1 MSKSKGRRLAEWLRN
16 LDTNSQPAGGGIKDG
31 TISTAKLVDD
41 AVTSAKIADSAVT
54 TAHLADT
61 GVTFGKLHSALVV
74 TESDAISS
82 NDNDTTIATSAAI
95 IDHVATEVAALVDS
109 APGALNTLNELA
121 AAVNDDASF
130 STTITNSIALKAP
143 LASPALTGTPT
154 APTASS
160 GTNTTQLATTA
171 FVTAAT
177 SGLATDTNLAN
188 KAPINSPT
196 FTGTPAAPTASSG
209 TNTTQIAT
217 TAFVTTAVAGATIDG
232 ISSSADATAI
242 TIDSNENVGIGT
254 SPSAPLHVKV
264 TESSTGET
272 DPLIR
277 FERFTSGDNA
287 YLDITVDNNNNLIGF
302 QSTGSSDGGFTF
314 GGASTERMRIDSS
327 GKVGIGTTSPV
338 SPLDVKG
345 TAPIVTANSNV
356 FASSGNGTGFGI
368 YRSASGRTAGYTWT
382 IENVIA
388 SGGSSSS
395 DYQIDNLVFKNRASV
410 SDSSLTERMRI
421 SSAGN
426 VGIGTTSPTAN
437 CKLHIA
443 DADAQIELE
452 GTGGSNSGFIDFDG
466 TNLQLSTNRNMKD
479 GAFSN
484 TGKSNA
490 SILLL
495 GPSGGSTIRFYTASA
510 NNTTASERMRID
522 SNGTVGVGVTPAT
535 DFSEDGFQIGAR
547 GTLHGGTSYTGYAF
561 NAYPTDAG
569 WSAKYT
575 TTDEASL
582 YLQGAGFH
590 LWYSAVSGTAG
601 TAVTWQESMRID
613 TSGNLLIGKTATNFS
628 NDGLELR
635 GGGDG
640 RLYVTNTDDASTVF
654 RRDGSNGIIQY
665 FYRANNFVGSISVST
680 TSTAYNTSSDERL
693 KENIVDASAGN
704 IDAIRVR
711 SFDWK
716 ADGVHQPHGMIA
728 QELVDVAPEAVTQ
741 GKTNDDMWQVDYS
754 KLVPMMIKEIQDL
767 RARVAQLEGA

>member
-1 MSKSKGRRLAEWLRN
+1 MAR
-16 LDTNSQPAGGGIKDG
+16 T
-31 TISTAKLVDD
+31 
-41 AVTSAKIADSAVT
+41 
-54 TAHLADT
+54 
-61 GVTFGKLHSALVV
+61 VV
-74 TESDAISS
+74 
-82 NDNDTTIATSAAI
+82 N
-95 IDHVATEVAALVDS
+95 V
-109 APGALNTLNELA
+109 
-121 AAVNDDASF
+121 
-130 STTITNSIALKAP
+130 
-143 LASPALTGTPT
+143 
-154 APTASS
+154 TASS
-160 GTNTTQLATTA
+160 TLDGRDISADGTKLDGIEANATADQTAAEIKSLVEASSDIALAGNPTTTTQSSGNNSTRIATTA
-171 FVTAAT
+171 FVADAT

-188 KAPINSPT
+188 KAPIDSPT

-242 TIDSNENVGIGT
+242 TIDSSERVGVGTTSPTAKLHVTTGATGTIATFRGADTDLLNIDGDSNAITLDARNVGTFNIERQGT
-254 SPSAPLHVKV
+254 
-264 TESSTGET
+264 
-272 DPLIR
+272 
-277 FERFTSGDNA
+277 NA
-287 YLDITVDNNNNLIGF
+287 LT
-302 QSTGSSDGGFTF
+302 
-314 GGASTERMRIDSS
+314 IDSS
-327 GKVGIGTTSPV
+327 ANVGIGTTSPAQALV
-338 SPLDVKG
+338 VSRSTGNAYLDVARATQSQGQVALQLSGGSGGTSWIMYQDTSSNDLSFYGNGSNRFTIDSNGDAGIGATPVTGARLRLGGGQLLLNNGVEIRSFDTGGNQKTIARVNTSDELEYGWSGSGPVKFMGGGSYTERMRIHTNGNVGIGTTSPISPLDVKG

-388 SGGSSSS
+388 SGGSSGS

-479 GAFSN
+479 GTFSN

-522 SNGTVGVGVTPAT
+522 
-535 DFSEDGFQIGAR
+535 
-547 GTLHGGTSYTGYAF
+547 
-561 NAYPTDAG
+561 
-569 WSAKYT
+569 
-575 TTDEASL
+575 
-582 YLQGAGFH
+582 
-590 LWYSAVSGTAG
+590 
-601 TAVTWQESMRID
+601 
-613 TSGNLLIGKTATNFS
+613 TSGNLLIGKTGTNFS

-665 FYRANNFVGSISVST
+665 FYRANSFVGSISVST

-728 QELVDVAPEAVTQ
+728 QELVDVAPEAVAQ
-741 GKTNDDMWQVDYS
+741 GETDDDMWQIDYS
-754 KLVPMMIKEIQDL
+754 KLVPMMVKEIQDL
-767 RARVAQLEGA
+767 RARVAQLEGG

>member
-1 MSKSKGRRLAEWLRN
+1 MAR
-16 LDTNSQPAGGGIKDG
+16 T
-31 TISTAKLVDD
+31 
-41 AVTSAKIADSAVT
+41 
-54 TAHLADT
+54 
-61 GVTFGKLHSALVV
+61 VV
-74 TESDAISS
+74 
-82 NDNDTTIATSAAI
+82 N
-95 IDHVATEVAALVDS
+95 V
-109 APGALNTLNELA
+109 
-121 AAVNDDASF
+121 
-130 STTITNSIALKAP
+130 
-143 LASPALTGTPT
+143 
-154 APTASS
+154 TASS
-160 GTNTTQLATTA
+160 TLDGRDISADGTKLDGIEANATADQTAAEIKSLVEASSDIALAGNPTTTTQSSGNSSTRIATTA
-171 FVTAAT
+171 FVADAT
-177 SGLATDTNLAN
+177 SGLATDSNLN
-188 KAPINSPT
+188 SKAPIASPT
-196 FTGTPAAPTASSG
+196 FTGVPAAPTASSG

-242 TIDSNENVGIGT
+242 TIDS
-254 SPSAPLHVKV
+254 S
-264 TESSTGET
+264 
-272 DPLIR
+272 
-277 FERFTSGDNA
+277 ER
-287 YLDITVDNNNNLIGF
+287 
-302 QSTGSSDGGFTF
+302 
-314 GGASTERMRIDSS
+314 
-327 GKVGIGTTSPV
+327 VGIGTTSPADELHV
-338 SPLDVKG
+338 NATSANINMRLTRDTNTGARISGSEGASTPVIKFDTIASGTATERMRITSAGSVGIGTTSPISPLDVKG